1 MTEEIELYKTI
12 EEKEEEIE
20 EDPPIIVEGDVI
32 ININR
37 GEKVDIKKLRNRITK
52 PLKRKI
58 KKRDLEKCLCCG
70 KTFKTHLEVHHI
82 MPISEYPS
90 LATDSK
96 NMASLCQQ
104 CHAKYHEMY
113 KDKEGAVTFALF
125 LKQYGKM

>member
-12 EEKEEEIE
+12 EEKEEIE

-58 KKRDLEKCLCCG
+58 KKRD
-70 KTFKTHLEVHHI
+70 F
-82 MPISEYPS
+82 
-90 LATDSK
+90 
-96 NMASLCQQ
+96 
-104 CHAKYHEMY
+104 
-113 KDKEGAVTFALF
+113 
-125 LKQYGKM
+125 